1 MSKKINL
8 AYEWIGPN
16 GPLTNNRIP
25 NVADLMTA
33 SVDYHFPQIKGDLFQ
48 KPHFHSRMVDSRIVP
63 TYKLPQEVFLYEL
76 NWANF
81 HYRDK
86 LHNFHSADGLF
97 DNNQI
102 TSEVLHRVRNKT
114 AYFLVTL
121 LYEGYMD
128 DELLNHLSDYFT
140 SKGLPLTQIIY
151 MTNCYNGKE
160 VYKDYCRRNHKLP
173 EIQMEYFPVFR
184 IDKCDIQLAIKESAI
199 SKYQPGPRKKT
210 FLCFNRRYNDHRLML
225 YLAIVQRGLIDQCY
239 YSMDKTQPEATR
251 TFVEN
256 CKYLISRFSDM
267 GLNSTDV
274 LAADKLL
281 PLILDNPN
289 FSQYPMENSVDPV
302 KHLYDNSLVNIVTET
317 YFFNN
322 IIHITEK
329 TYKPIAFMQPFIL
342 LGAARSLQHVKDMG
356 FRTFGEFW
364 DETYD
369 LELDDKLRFI
379 KIMAVIESIAKWTE
393 EQRIEFT
400 VKVKD
405 IVDYNVNH
413 LNTMQD
419 VEIENL
425 VEKYGT

>member
-1 MSKKINL
+1 
-8 AYEWIGPN
+8 
-16 GPLTNNRIP
+16 
-25 NVADLMTA
+25 MTA

>member
-1 MSKKINL
+1 MNKKINL

-48 KPHFHSRMVDSRIVP
+48 KPHFHSRIADSRIVP
-63 TYKLPQEVFLYEL
+63 TYKLSQEVFLYEL

-102 TSEVLHRVRNKT
+102 TNEVLHRIRNKT

-151 MTNCYNGKE
+151 MTNCYNGQE
-160 VYKDYCRRNHKLP
+160 VYEDYCKRNHKLP
-173 EIQMEYFPVFR
+173 EMKMEYFPVFR
-184 IDKCDIQLAIKESAI
+184 IDKCDVRPAIRDSVKST
-199 SKYQPGPRKKT
+199 YQPGPRQKT

-256 CKYLISRFSDM
+256 CKYLISRFPDM

-281 PLILDNPN
+281 PLILDNSN

-356 FRTFGEFW
+356 FKTFGEFW

-369 LELDDKLRFI
+369 LELDNKQRFN
-379 KIMAVIESIAKWTE
+379 KIMAVIESIANWTE

-400 VKVKD
+400 VRVKD

-419 VEIENL
+419 IEIENL

>member
-322 IIHITEK
+322 IILITEK
-329 TYKPIAFMQPFIL
+329 TNKPIAFMQPFIL
-342 LGAARSLQHVKDMG
+342 LGAARSLQHDKDMG

>member
-8 AYEWIGPN
+8 AYQWIGPT

-25 NVADLMTA
+25 TIADLMTA
-33 SVDYHFPQIKGDLFQ
+33 SVDYHFPQLKGDLFQ
-48 KPHFHSRMVDSRIVP
+48 KPHFHSRIVDSRIVP
-63 TYKLPQEVFLYEL
+63 TYKLPQEYFLYEL

-86 LHNFHSADGLF
+86 LHNFHGADGLF

-102 TSEVLHRVRNKT
+102 TNEVLHRIRNKT

-160 VYKDYCRRNHKLP
+160 VYEDYCRRNHKLP
-173 EIQMEYFPVFR
+173 EMQMEYFPVFR
-184 IDKCDIQLAIKESAI
+184 IDKCNIELAIKESAI
-199 SKYQPGPRKKT
+199 SKYKPGHRKKT

-225 YLAIVQRGLIDQCY
+225 YLAMVQRGLIDQCY
-239 YSMDKTQPEATR
+239 YSMDKTQPEANR
-251 TFVEN
+251 AFVEN
-256 CKYLISRFSDM
+256 CKYLISRFPNM
-267 GLNSTDV
+267 GLDSTDV

-281 PLILDNPN
+281 PLVLDNPN

-329 TYKPIAFMQPFIL
+329 TYKPIAFMQPFVL
-342 LGAARSLQHVKDMG
+342 VAAPGSLKHIQDMG
-356 FRTFGEFW
+356 FKTFNEFW
-364 DETYD
+364 DESYD
-369 LELDDKLRFI
+369 LETNHEIRFE
-379 KIMAVIESIAKWTE
+379 KIMSVIKFIANWTE
-393 EQRIEFT
+393 QQQIAFT
-400 VKVKD
+400 YKIKD
-405 IVDYNVNH
+405 IVEYNVKH
-413 LNTMQD
+413 LNTMPNK
-419 VEIENL
+419 EIDNF
-425 VEKYGT
+425 VEKYGN

>member
-1 MSKKINL
+1 MNKKINL

-48 KPHFHSRMVDSRIVP
+48 KPHFHSRIADSRIVP
-63 TYKLPQEVFLYEL
+63 TYKLSQEVFLYEL

-102 TSEVLHRVRNKT
+102 TNEVLHRIRNKT

-151 MTNCYNGKE
+151 MTNCYNGQE
-160 VYKDYCRRNHKLP
+160 VYEDYCKRNHKLP
-173 EIQMEYFPVFR
+173 EMKMEYFPVFR
-184 IDKCDIQLAIKESAI
+184 IDKCDVRPAIRDSVKST
-199 SKYQPGPRKKT
+199 YQPGPRKKT

-256 CKYLISRFSDM
+256 CKYLISRFPDM

-281 PLILDNPN
+281 PLILDNSN

-356 FRTFGEFW
+356 FKTFGEFW

-369 LELDDKLRFI
+369 LELDNKQRFN
-379 KIMAVIESIAKWTE
+379 KIMAVIESIANWTE

-400 VKVKD
+400 VRVKD

-419 VEIENL
+419 IEIENL

>member
-1 MSKKINL
+1 MNKKINL

-16 GPLTNNRIP
+16 GPITNNRIP
-25 NVADLMTA
+25 TIADLMEA
-33 SVDYHFPQIKGDLFQ
+33 SVDYHFPQVKGDLFQ
-48 KPHFHSRMVDSRIVP
+48 KPHFHSRIINSRIVP
-63 TYKLPQEVFLYEL
+63 TYKLTTEIFLYEL
-76 NWANF
+76 NWTNF

-102 TSEVLHRVRNKT
+102 TNEVLHRIRNKT

-160 VYKDYCRRNHKLP
+160 VYEDYCKRNHKLP
-173 EIQMEYFPVFR
+173 EMQMEYFPVFR
-184 IDKCDIQLAIKESAI
+184 IDKCNVQQAIAESVN
-199 SKYQPGPRKKT
+199 STYQPGARKKT

-225 YLAIVQRGLIDQCY
+225 YLKMFKEELVDQSH
-239 YSMDKTQPEATR
+239 YSMDKNQPEAR
-251 TFVEN
+251 STFIEN
-256 CKYLISRFSDM
+256 CKYLLSRFSDY
-267 GLNSTDV
+267 GVEASDV

-281 PLILDNPN
+281 PLVLDNPN
-289 FSQYPMENSVDPV
+289 FSRYPMEHSVDPV
-302 KHLYDNSLVNIVTET
+302 KHLYDSSLINIITET
-317 YFFNN
+317 YFFSNV
-322 IIHITEK
+322 IHITEK

-342 LGAARSLQHVKDMG
+342 VAASGSLKHVQDMG
-356 FRTFGEFW
+356 FKTFSEFW
-364 DETYD
+364 DESYD
-369 LELDDKLRFI
+369 LETDHKIRFEKIISVI
-379 KIMAVIESIAKWTE
+379 KFIASWTE

-400 VKVKD
+400 HKIKD
-405 IVDYNVNH
+405 IVEYNVKH
-413 LNTMQD
+413 LNTMPNK
-419 VEIENL
+419 EIDNF

>member
-1 MSKKINL
+1 MNKKINL

-16 GPLTNNRIP
+16 GPLTNNRMPTI
-25 NVADLMTA
+25 ADLATA

-48 KPHFHSRMVDSRIVP
+48 KPHFHSRIVNSRIMP

-140 SKGLPLTQIIY
+140 SKGLPLTQVIY
-151 MTNCYNGKE
+151 MTNCYNGQE
-160 VYKDYCRRNHKLP
+160 VYEDYCKRNHKLP
-173 EIQMEYFPVFR
+173 EMQMEYFPVFR
-184 IDKCDIQLAIKESAI
+184 IDKCDVQLAIKESVK
-199 SKYQPGPRKKT
+199 STYQPGPRKKT

-225 YLAIVQRGLIDQCY
+225 YLATVQRGLIDRCY
-239 YSMDKTQPEATR
+239 YSMDKTQPESDR
-251 TFVEN
+251 SFVEN
-256 CKYLISRFSDM
+256 CKYLLSRFSDM
-267 GLNSTDV
+267 GLDSTDV

-289 FSQYPMENSVDPV
+289 FSNYPMETSVDPV

-317 YFFNN
+317 YFFSN

-342 LGAARSLQHVKDMG
+342 LGAAGSLQHIKDMG
-356 FRTFGEFW
+356 FKTFSEFW
-364 DETYD
+364 DESYD
-369 LELDDKLRFI
+369 LEIDHKIRFE
-379 KIMAVIESIAKWTE
+379 KIMSVIKFIASWTE
-393 EQRIEFT
+393 EQQIEFT
-400 VKVKD
+400 YKIKD
-405 IVDYNVNH
+405 IVEYNVNH

-419 VEIENL
+419 TEINNL